1 MPACAPDF
9 SGFGNRADS
18 PRPLLVGGGGIGI
31 QSINIIKLTSCSEEE
46 TVMRIQGEY
55 ETSVAVPA
63 NVVDTPYQ

>member
-31 QSINIIKLTSCSEEE
+31 QSTNIIKVTGYSEEE
-46 TVMRIQGEY
+46 TVLRIQGAY
-55 ETSVAVPA
+55 ETSVAVPV
-63 NVVDTPYQ
+63 NFVDTSYQ

>member
-1 MPACAPDF
+1 MPACAPDL

-55 ETSVAVPA
+55 ETSVAVPV
-63 NVVDTPYQ
+63 NVIDTPYQ